1 MSQHVTR
8 AEIIKGALVGQVVGS
23 PTDLNGGR
31 ISDELAASLTE
42 HIEDELFRYAS
53 TAELVLQAR
62 TTITTVEELDR
73 LPVGVVVRSAEGT
86 IACRFDAT
94 RGVVFGDDR
103 PFPWLRL
110 ALTARVLWTPDE
122 AV

>member
-8 AEIIKGALVGQVVGS
+8 TEVIKNALVGQVVGS

-31 ISDELAASLTE
+31 VSDELAASLTE
-42 HIEDELFRYAS
+42 RIEDELFGYAS
-53 TAELVLQAR
+53 TAELVLEAR
-62 TTITTVEELDR
+62 TISTVEELDR
-73 LPVGVVVRSAEGT
+73 LPIGVVVRSAEGS

-94 RGVVFGDDR
+94 RGVVFGDER

>member
-1 MSQHVTR
+1 MSQRVTR
-8 AEIIKGALVGQVVGS
+8 TEVIKNALVGQVVGS

-42 HIEDELFRYAS
+42 RIEDELFGYAS
-53 TAELVLQAR
+53 TAELLLEAR
-62 TTITTVEELDR
+62 TIRTVEELDR
-73 LPVGVVVRSAEGT
+73 LPVGVVVRSAEGS

-94 RGVVFGDDR
+94 RGVVFGDER
-103 PFPWLRL
+103 PFPWVRL

-122 AV
+122 AG

>member
-8 AEIIKGALVGQVVGS
+8 TEVITNTLVGQVVGS

-42 HIEDELFRYAS
+42 HIEDELFGYAS
-53 TAELVLQAR
+53 TAELMLEAR
-62 TTITTVEELDR
+62 TISTVEELDR

-110 ALTARVLWTPDE
+110 ASTARVLWTPDQ